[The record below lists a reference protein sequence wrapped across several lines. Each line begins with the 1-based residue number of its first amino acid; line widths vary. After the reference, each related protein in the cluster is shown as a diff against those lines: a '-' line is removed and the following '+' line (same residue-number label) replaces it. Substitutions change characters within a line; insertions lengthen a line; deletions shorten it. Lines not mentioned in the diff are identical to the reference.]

1 MNQEQENEKPKKTKK
16 VKKFTFKSD
25 KPTGRFSSFYNT
37 YHNIKYNG
45 NVIGSIT
52 HDTFAIR
59 LMVMKTETI
68 TDNNPNCDFKWITLN
83 KKSSSLEE
91 AKEFLNANIELIL
104 IKYTLRQSE

>member
-1 MNQEQENEKPKKTKK
+1 
-16 VKKFTFKSD
+16 
-25 KPTGRFSSFYNT
+25 
-37 YHNIKYNG
+37 
-45 NVIGSIT
+45 
-52 HDTFAIR
+52 
-59 LMVMKTETI
+59 MVMKTETI